1 MSLSNNNGE
10 YLAID
15 FGTCNSVISLIQNS
29 DSSIN
34 SIQHI
39 LDDFSGDILIP
50 TTIYFY
56 KDEIDE
62 NLSINDLV
70 YSKHYIIG
78 YGANEALS
86 QQKIYE
92 NYFYQ
97 FKRFL
102 GINKNSKVINTELL
116 SNFSN
121 IYTLDD
127 ETIYF
132 NILINDENINNDNI
146 DNEDKD
152 NNNKYLKISLIDIVK
167 LFFIGL
173 REIISSKLNIS
184 NKQKITTAITIPAYF
199 NDLQRNQLK
208 LAVENSGF
216 DIYRIYNEPTAASI
230 YYIKNFYDICDSNK
244 KFIIYDLGG
253 GTIDTTVIEYH
264 YENNT
269 CEILDIDGNS
279 SLGGLD
285 IDNIILRDIYNKYN
299 IDPNNTKLRNKLKKY
314 AEEIKIKLS
323 FSANHNIILEDVPI
337 IQNNEIKVKDKIK
350 LSYSRQYFNMIINDL
365 IDEMLISVINMS
377 KKYEID
383 NIILIGGP
391 TQIPLLYEKLFSMI
405 KINDVEIAK
414 SVISKNNLLY
424 KTIVADGA
432 CLLNKL
438 GRLDNDITLLDII
451 PMNIGISGQDN
462 KLSVMIKKNS
472 KIPTSVEKTFSTSYD
487 CQRNIDILVYEG
499 NDEVDCM
506 NNSLIGSYKIIGIPP
521 LPKGK
526 ILIKLLFKITYNGI
540 LNISIIGFKNP
551 FDDNSNSFDYKF
563 NNNIRLISSYMAKD
577 LLKKLLSLKK

>member
-29 DSSIN
+29 NSSVN

-39 LDDFSGDILIP
+39 LDDFSGDVLIP

-56 KDEIDE
+56 KDAIDE
-62 NLSINDLV
+62 NLSINEFV
-70 YSKHYIIG
+70 YTKHYIIG
-78 YGANEALS
+78 HGANEALS
-86 QQKIYE
+86 QQKIHE

-102 GINKNSKVINTELL
+102 GINKNSKIINTELL
-116 SNFSN
+116 NNFSN

-132 NILINDENINNDNI
+132 NILINSDENNDN
-146 DNEDKD
+146 
-152 NNNKYLKISLIDIVK
+152 KYIKISLIDIIR

-173 REIISSKLNIS
+173 KHIISSKLNLSDKNKIS
-184 NKQKITTAITIPAYF
+184 TAITIPAYF

-230 YYIKNFYDICDSNK
+230 YYIKHFYDVCDSNK

-299 IDPNNTKLRNKLKKY
+299 IDPNNTRLRNKLKKY

-323 FSANHNIILEDVPI
+323 FLTSYNIILEDVPI
-337 IQNNEIKVKDKIK
+337 LHNNEIIVKDMVK
-350 LSYSRQYFNMIINDL
+350 LSYSRQYFNMLINDL

-391 TQIPLLYEKLFSMI
+391 TQIPLLYEKLFSMV
-405 KINDVEIAK
+405 KINDKDIAT

-438 GRLDNDITLLDII
+438 GRIENEITLLDII

-472 KIPTSVEKTFSTSYD
+472 KIPTSVEKTFTTSYD

-499 NDEVDCM
+499 NDENNCF
-506 NNSLIGSYKIIGIPP
+506 NNSLIGSYKIIGIPA

-526 ILIKLLFKITYNGI
+526 ILIKLLFKITYNGL

>member
-1 MSLSNNNGE
+1 MNILIMSLSNNNGD

-29 DSSIN
+29 NTNSVN

-39 LDDFSGDILIP
+39 LDDFSGDVLIP
-50 TTIYFY
+50 TTVYFY
-56 KDEIDE
+56 KDEINE
-62 NLSINDLV
+62 NLSINDFV
-70 YSKHYIIG
+70 YTKHYIIG
-78 YGANEALS
+78 FGANEALS

-121 IYTLDD
+121 IYMLDD

-132 NILINDENINNDNI
+132 NILTNSDI
-146 DNEDKD
+146 DKD
-152 NNNKYLKISLIDIVK
+152 NNNKYIKISLIDIIK

-173 REIISSKLNIS
+173 REIISSKLNLSEKKKIS
-184 NKQKITTAITIPAYF
+184 TAITIPAYF

-216 DIYRIYNEPTAASI
+216 DIYRIYNEPTSASI
-230 YYIKNFYDICDSNK
+230 YYIKHFYDVCDSNK

-299 IDPNNTKLRNKLKKY
+299 IDPQNTKLRNKLKKY

-323 FSANHNIILEDVPI
+323 FSTNHSIILEDVPI
-337 IQNNEIKVKDKIK
+337 IQSNEIIIKNTFKI
-350 LSYSRQYFNMIINDL
+350 SYSRQYFNMLINNL
-365 IDEMLISVINMS
+365 IDEMLVSVINMS

-391 TQIPLLYEKLFSMI
+391 TQIPLLYEKLFSI
-405 KINDVEIAK
+405 VKINDKEVAT

-451 PMNIGISGQDN
+451 PMNIGISGQYN

-472 KIPTSVEKTFSTSYD
+472 KIPTSVEKIFTTSYD

-499 NDEVDCM
+499 NDDNDCV

>member
-1 MSLSNNNGE
+1 MSFSNNNSE

-29 DSSIN
+29 NTSVN

-39 LDDFSGDILIP
+39 LDDFSGDVLIP

-62 NLSINDLV
+62 NLSINDFV
-70 YSKHYIIG
+70 YTKHYIIG

-86 QQKIYE
+86 QQKIHE

-116 SNFSN
+116 FNFSN

-132 NILINDENINNDNI
+132 NILTNSD
-146 DNEDKD
+146 
-152 NNNKYLKISLIDIVK
+152 NNKYIKISLIDIVK

-173 REIISSKLNIS
+173 REIISSKLNLS
-184 NKQKITTAITIPAYF
+184 DKQKISTAITIPAYF

-208 LAVENSGF
+208 LSVENSGF

-230 YYIKNFYDICDSNK
+230 YYIKHFYEVCDSNK

-285 IDNIILRDIYNKYN
+285 IDNVILKDIYNKYN
-299 IDPNNTKLRNKLKKY
+299 LDPSNIRLRNKLKKY

-323 FSANHNIILEDVPI
+323 FSTNHCIILEDVPI
-337 IQNNEIKVKDKIK
+337 IQNNEIIIKNTIK
-350 LSYSRQYFNMIINDL
+350 LSYSRQYFNMLINDL
-365 IDEMLISVINMS
+365 IDEMLLSVINMS
-377 KKYEID
+377 RKYEID

-391 TQIPLLYEKLFSMI
+391 TQIPLLYEKLFSI
-405 KINDVEIAK
+405 VKINDKEIAT

-472 KIPTSVEKTFSTSYD
+472 KIPTSVEKTFTTSYD

-499 NDEVDCM
+499 NDEGDCT

-577 LLKKLLSLKK
+577 LLKKLLSLKKN

>member
-1 MSLSNNNGE
+1 MSFNNDN

-29 DSSIN
+29 NASVN

-39 LDDFSGDILIP
+39 LDDFSGDVLIP

-62 NLSINDLV
+62 NLSINDFV
-70 YSKHYIIG
+70 YTKHYIIG
-78 YGANEALS
+78 HGANEALS

-132 NILINDENINNDNI
+132 NILTNND
-146 DNEDKD
+146 D
-152 NNNKYLKISLIDIVK
+152 NKYIKISLIDIIK

-173 REIISSKLNIS
+173 RYIISSKLNLSDKNKIS
-184 NKQKITTAITIPAYF
+184 TAITIPAYF

-230 YYIKNFYDICDSNK
+230 YYIKHFYDVCDSNK

-285 IDNIILRDIYNKYN
+285 IDNIILRDIYSKYN
-299 IDPNNTKLRNKLKKY
+299 IDPSNTRLRNKLKKY

-323 FSANHNIILEDVPI
+323 FSTNHNIILEDVPI
-337 IQNNEIKVKDKIK
+337 VQNNEILIKNTVK
-350 LSYSRQYFNMIINDL
+350 LSYSRQYFNMLINDL
-365 IDEMLISVINMS
+365 IDEMLLSVINMS

-391 TQIPLLYEKLFSMI
+391 TQIPLLYEKLFSMV
-405 KINDVEIAK
+405 KINDKEIAT

-472 KIPTSVEKTFSTSYD
+472 KIPTSVEKTFTTSYD

-499 NDEVDCM
+499 NDDEDCA

-526 ILIKLLFKITYNGI
+526 ILIKLQFKITYNGL

>member
-1 MSLSNNNGE
+1 MSFNNDN

-29 DSSIN
+29 NTN
-34 SIQHI
+34 SVNTIQHI
-39 LDDFSGDILIP
+39 LDDFSGDVLIP

-62 NLSINDLV
+62 NLSINDFV
-70 YSKHYIIG
+70 YAKHYIIG
-78 YGANEALS
+78 HGANEALS
-86 QQKIYE
+86 QQKIHE

-121 IYTLDD
+121 IYILDD
-127 ETIYF
+127 ETVYF
-132 NILINDENINNDNI
+132 NILINSDNDI
-146 DNEDKD
+146 
-152 NNNKYLKISLIDIVK
+152 NKYIKISLIDIIR
-167 LFFIGL
+167 LFFTGL
-173 REIISSKLNIS
+173 REIISSKLNLS
-184 NKQKITTAITIPAYF
+184 DKQKISTAITIPAYF

-230 YYIKNFYDICDSNK
+230 YYIKHFYDVCDSNK

-299 IDPNNTKLRNKLKKY
+299 IDPSNIKLKNKLKKY

-323 FSANHNIILEDVPI
+323 FSPNHNIILEDVPI
-337 IQNNEIKVKDKIK
+337 LQNNEIIVKDMIK
-350 LSYSRQYFNMIINDL
+350 LSYSRQYFNMLINDL
-365 IDEMLISVINMS
+365 IDEMLLSVINMS

-391 TQIPLLYEKLFSMI
+391 TQIPLLYEKLFSMV
-405 KINDVEIAK
+405 KINDKDIAT
-414 SVISKNNLLY
+414 SIISKNNLLY

-438 GRLDNDITLLDII
+438 GRIENEITLLDII
-451 PMNIGISGQDN
+451 PMNIGLSGQDN

-472 KIPTSVEKTFSTSYD
+472 KIPTSVEKTFTTSYD

-499 NDEVDCM
+499 NDEIDCS

-521 LPKGK
+521 LAKGK

-563 NNNIRLISSYMAKD
+563 NNNIKLISSYMAKD
-577 LLKKLLSLKK
+577 LLKKILNFKK

>member
-1 MSLSNNNGE
+1 MSLSNNNSE

-29 DSSIN
+29 NSSVN

-39 LDDFSGDILIP
+39 LDDFSGDVLIP

-56 KDEIDE
+56 KDAIDE
-62 NLSINDLV
+62 NLSINDFI
-70 YSKHYIIG
+70 YAKHYIIG
-78 YGANEALS
+78 HGANEALS
-86 QQKIYE
+86 QQKIHE

-102 GINKNSKVINTELL
+102 GINKNSKIINTELL
-116 SNFSN
+116 NNFSN

-132 NILINDENINNDNI
+132 NILINSDKNNDN
-146 DNEDKD
+146 
-152 NNNKYLKISLIDIVK
+152 KYIKISLIDIIR

-173 REIISSKLNIS
+173 KHIISSKLNLSDKHKIS
-184 NKQKITTAITIPAYF
+184 TAITIPAYF

-230 YYIKNFYDICDSNK
+230 YYIKHFYDVCDSNK

-299 IDPNNTKLRNKLKKY
+299 IDPSNIRLRNKLKKY

-323 FSANHNIILEDVPI
+323 FSTSYNIILEDVPI
-337 IQNNEIKVKDKIK
+337 IQNNEIIVKDTVK
-350 LSYSRQYFNMIINDL
+350 LSYSRQYFNMLINDL

-391 TQIPLLYEKLFSMI
+391 TQIPLLYEKLFSMV
-405 KINDVEIAK
+405 KINDKEIAT
-414 SVISKNNLLY
+414 SIISKNNLLY

-438 GRLDNDITLLDII
+438 GRIENEITLLDII

-472 KIPTSVEKTFSTSYD
+472 KIPTSVEKTFTTSYD

-499 NDEVDCM
+499 NDEIDCF
-506 NNSLIGSYKIIGIPP
+506 NNSLIGSYKIIGLPA

>member
-1 MSLSNNNGE
+1 MSFNNGE

-29 DSSIN
+29 NSSVN

-39 LDDFSGDILIP
+39 LDDFSGDVLIP

-56 KDEIDE
+56 KDGIDE
-62 NLSINDLV
+62 NLSINEFV
-70 YSKHYIIG
+70 YAKHYIIG
-78 YGANEALS
+78 HGANEALS
-86 QQKIYE
+86 QQKIHE

-102 GINKNSKVINTELL
+102 GINKNSKIINTELL

-132 NILINDENINNDNI
+132 NILTNSDNNGNND
-146 DNEDKD
+146 D
-152 NNNKYLKISLIDIVK
+152 NNNKYIKISLIDIVK

-173 REIISSKLNIS
+173 RHIISSKLNLS
-184 NKQKITTAITIPAYF
+184 DKQKISTAITIPAYF

-230 YYIKNFYDICDSNK
+230 YYIKHFYDICDSNK

-299 IDPNNTKLRNKLKKY
+299 IDPTNIKLKNKLKKY

-323 FSANHNIILEDVPI
+323 FSTSYNIILEDVPI
-337 IQNNEIKVKDKIK
+337 LQNNEIIIKDTVK
-350 LSYSRQYFNMIINDL
+350 LSYSRQYFNMLINDL
-365 IDEMLISVINMS
+365 IDEMLISVIKMS

-391 TQIPLLYEKLFSMI
+391 TQIPLLYEKLFSMVR
-405 KINDVEIAK
+405 INDKEIAT

-438 GRLDNDITLLDII
+438 GRIENEITLLDII
-451 PMNIGISGQDN
+451 PMNIGLSGQDN

-472 KIPTSVEKTFSTSYD
+472 KIPTSVEKTFTTSYD

-499 NDEVDCM
+499 NDDEDCV
-506 NNSLIGSYKIIGIPP
+506 NNSLIGSYKIIGIPA

-526 ILIKLLFKITYNGI
+526 ILIKLLFKITYNGL

>member
-15 FGTCNSVISLIQNS
+15 FGTCNSVIALIQNS
-29 DSSIN
+29 NTVVN

-39 LDDFSGDILIP
+39 LDDFSGDVLIP

-62 NLSINDLV
+62 NLSINDFI
-70 YSKHYIIG
+70 YTKHYIIG
-78 YGANEALS
+78 HGANEALS

-132 NILINDENINNDNI
+132 NILTNSDNVNS
-146 DNEDKD
+146 D
-152 NNNKYLKISLIDIVK
+152 NNKYIKISLIDIIK
-167 LFFIGL
+167 LFFTGL
-173 REIISSKLNIS
+173 KHIISSKLNLS
-184 NKQKITTAITIPAYF
+184 DKQKISTAITIPAYF
-199 NDLQRNQLK
+199 NDLQRYQLK

-230 YYIKNFYDICDSNK
+230 YYIKHFYDVCDSNK

-285 IDNIILRDIYNKYN
+285 IDNIILWDIYNKYN
-299 IDPNNTKLRNKLKKY
+299 IDPTNIKLKNKLKKY

-323 FSANHNIILEDVPI
+323 FSNSYNIILEDVPI
-337 IQNNEIKVKDKIK
+337 LQNNEIIIKDTVK
-350 LSYSRQYFNMIINDL
+350 LTYSRQYFNMLINDL
-365 IDEMLISVINMS
+365 IDDMLISVINMS

-391 TQIPLLYEKLFSMI
+391 TQIPLLYEKLFSI
-405 KINDVEIAK
+405 VKINDKEIAT
-414 SVISKNNLLY
+414 SIISKNNLLY

-438 GRLDNDITLLDII
+438 GRLENDITLLDII

-472 KIPTSVEKTFSTSYD
+472 KIPTSVEKTFTTSYD

-499 NDEVDCM
+499 NDETDCV
-506 NNSLIGSYKIIGIPP
+506 NNSLIGSYKIIGIPA

-563 NNNIRLISSYMAKD
+563 NNNIKLISSYMAKD

>member
-29 DSSIN
+29 NTVVN

-39 LDDFSGDILIP
+39 LDDFSGDVLIP

-56 KDEIDE
+56 KDVIDE
-62 NLSINDLV
+62 NLSINDFV
-70 YSKHYIIG
+70 YAKHYIIG

-102 GINKNSKVINTELL
+102 GINKNSKVINTDLL
-116 SNFSN
+116 NNFSN
-121 IYTLDD
+121 IYTLDE

-132 NILINDENINNDNI
+132 DIITNNNNYLKLSLINII
-146 DNEDKD
+146 
-152 NNNKYLKISLIDIVK
+152 K

-173 REIISSKLNIS
+173 KYIISSKLNLDD
-184 NKQKITTAITIPAYF
+184 KHKINIVITIPAYF
-199 NDLQRNQLK
+199 NDLQRNQFK

-230 YYIKNFYDICDSNK
+230 YYIKHFYDACDSNK

-253 GTIDTTVIEYH
+253 GTIDTTVIEFH
-264 YENNT
+264 HENNT

-285 IDNIILRDIYNKYN
+285 IDNIILKDIYNKYN
-299 IDPNNTKLRNKLKKY
+299 IDPSNIKLRNKLKKY

-323 FSANHNIILEDVPI
+323 FSSSYNIILEDVPI
-337 IQNNEIKVKDKIK
+337 IQNNNEIIIKDIIKI
-350 LSYSRQYFNMIINDL
+350 SYSRQYFNMLINDL
-365 IDEMLISVINMS
+365 VDEMLISVVNMS
-377 KKYEID
+377 KKYDID

-391 TQIPLLYEKLFSMI
+391 TQIPLLNNKLFSLI
-405 KINDVEIAK
+405 KINDLEVAT
-414 SVISKNNLLY
+414 SVINKNNLLY

-438 GRLDNDITLLDII
+438 GRIENEITLLDII
-451 PMNIGISGQDN
+451 PMNIGISGQEN
-462 KLSVMIKKNS
+462 KLSIMIKKNS
-472 KIPTSVEKTFSTSYD
+472 KIPTSVEKIFTTSYD
-487 CQRNIDILVYEG
+487 CQRNIDILIYEG
-499 NDEVDCM
+499 NDENDCS

-526 ILIKLLFKITYNGI
+526 ILIKLLFKITYNGL
-540 LNISIIGFKNP
+540 LNISIVGFKNP

-563 NNNIRLISSYMAKD
+563 TNNIKLISSYMAKD